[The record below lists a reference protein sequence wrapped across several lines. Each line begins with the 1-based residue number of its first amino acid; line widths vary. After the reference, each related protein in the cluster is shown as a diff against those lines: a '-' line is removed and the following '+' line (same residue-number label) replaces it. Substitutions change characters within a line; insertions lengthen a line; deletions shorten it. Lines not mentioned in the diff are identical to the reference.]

1 MELAIEHGIV
11 RSRRRR
17 NIASTT
23 QEVSM
28 KRFAVAILAV
38 LTHAS
43 AYAQDMYDFRGL
55 RLGASLS
62 EIRKVPYP
70 DVARWPDVKLIC
82 TGDKE
87 RAQVSS
93 GGSTPDE
100 NLLKI
105 GVVVCGYYRS
115 TNRNFSPW
123 GLDFIGVTRMQA
135 LLFFT
140 PAGFP
145 EEQRS
150 RLYMISLEAPTERF
164 DATAAALKNTYGEP
178 GYSKPEKRLSEGKTY
193 DNLRL
198 GWQASGGML
207 ITERYFHDI
216 KTMYVTYQHQR
227 LSDAVDRAEQKLP
240 K

>member
-1 MELAIEHGIV
+1 M
-11 RSRRRR
+11 
-17 NIASTT
+17 

-28 KRFAVAILAV
+28 KRFAVALLAV
-38 LTHAS
+38 LAHPS

-62 EIRKVPYP
+62 EVRKIPYP
-70 DVARWPDVKLIC
+70 DVTRWPDVRLIC

-87 RAQVSS
+87 RVQASS
-93 GGSTPDE
+93 EWSAPDE
-100 NLLKI
+100 SLLKI
-105 GVVVCGYYRS
+105 GVVACGYYRS
-115 TNRNFSPW
+115 SGRNFSPW
-123 GLDFIGVTRMQA
+123 GLDFTGVTRMQA

-140 PAGFP
+140 PASFP

-150 RLYMISLEAPTERF
+150 RLYMIALEAPTEHF
-164 DATAAALKNTYGEP
+164 DAITAALKNTYGGP
-178 GYSKPEKRLSEGKTY
+178 TYSKPEKRLSEGKTY

-198 GWQASGGML
+198 GWQAAGGML